1 MSGSRTTPPPY
12 GLVVA
17 ELYEVL
23 LVDGGT
29 TWHAGWLVD
38 DDSETDLLLT
48 DSSRRV
54 LLFGSRAALE
64 HHAQEHR
71 LALHDDQPDEIDLD
85 LGGWLSG
92 AGPEPDLAEVSELW
106 HLLYDDPV
114 AGRALAGEELGE
126 AYDDLVEEV
135 PGWFGTHGEAARQ
148 ALAEAV
154 RRLRTTFAQR

>member
-1 MSGSRTTPPPY
+1 
-12 GLVVA
+12 VA

-48 DSSRRV
+48 DNQRRV

-71 LALHDDQPDEIDLD
+71 LSLHDDQPDEIDLD
-85 LGGWLSG
+85 LGGWLSTG
-92 AGPEPDLAEVSELW
+92 SPAPDLAEVSELW

-135 PGWFGTHGEAARQ
+135 PDWFGQHGATART
-148 ALAEAV
+148 ALADAV
-154 RRLRTTFAQR
+154 SRLRRTFHQG